1 MPTVT
6 LKISDQLQA
15 RLDAVAREV
24 GTSRSAF
31 IRDAIEKRLAA
42 VSRVAAGS
50 VLERAADLVGC
61 VEGPEDLASDPRH
74 LEGYG
79 G

>member
-1 MPTVT
+1 MATVT

-15 RLDAVAREV
+15 RLDAVTRQV
-24 GTSRSAF
+24 GVSRSAF
-31 IRDAIEKRLAA
+31 IREAIEKRLAA
-42 VSRVAAGS
+42 TGRVEAGS

>member
-15 RLDAVAREV
+15 RLDAVARQV
-24 GTSRSAF
+24 GISRSAF
-31 IRDAIEKRLAA
+31 IREAIEKRLA
-42 VSRVAAGS
+42 VSNRVAGS
-50 VLERAADLVGC
+50 VLERATDLVGC